1 MAPHAA
7 VTSTTSLTGSISITG
22 LIVARQLRID
32 RCIPARGRSVSVRA
46 ESARERERAAALRY
60 ARS

>member
-32 RCIPARGRSVSVRA
+32 RCIAAGTRYVAPRA
-46 ESARERERAAALRY
+46 VAAAG
-60 ARS
+60 ARRAR